1 MFNNPGKV
9 VAKFCA
15 KYLHQQVKKNE
26 AYAAGD
32 IGTSVQKAY
41 LRYFSL
47 LDYESELVFISI
59 SQIVGCLDCQ
69 VDATLLFMS
78 VPLDWKK

>member
-15 KYLHQQVKKNE
+15 KYLHQQVKKND

-41 LRYFSL
+41 LRLFL
-47 LDYESELVFISI
+47 
-59 SQIVGCLDCQ
+59 
-69 VDATLLFMS
+69 TLGL
-78 VPLDWKK
+78 